1 LSQQGYDLKQEERGW
16 HARRK
21 AAAAAATST
30 TTEAK

>member
-21 AAAAAATST
+21 AAAATST